1 MRPSFIAGLA
11 ASRSGIAAVEF
22 ALTAPVL
29 AAMMIVVADFG
40 MAAYQQIQVRAAAQ
54 AGAEYAVLKGWDSAA
69 ISGTV
74 TGATGLTGLTAN
86 PAPTQGCGCPSG
98 TAIASA
104 TCNSTCPAGG
114 TAGTYVT
121 VNARSSYSTLI
132 AYPGVT
138 SPMTLS
144 ATSVVRIK

>member
-1 MRPSFIAGLA
+1 MRPSLIAALA

-40 MAAYQQIQVRAAAQ
+40 MAAYQQMEVRNAAQ
-54 AGAEYAVLKGWDSAA
+54 AGAEYAVIKGWNSAA
-69 ISGTV
+69 ISGAV
-74 TGATGLTGLTAN
+74 TGATGLTGLAAN
-86 PAPTQGCGCPSG
+86 PAPVQSCGCPTG
-98 TAIASA
+98 TAITAA
-104 TCNSTCPAGG
+104 TCNSTCAAGG

-121 VNARSSYSTLI
+121 VSAQSSYSTLI